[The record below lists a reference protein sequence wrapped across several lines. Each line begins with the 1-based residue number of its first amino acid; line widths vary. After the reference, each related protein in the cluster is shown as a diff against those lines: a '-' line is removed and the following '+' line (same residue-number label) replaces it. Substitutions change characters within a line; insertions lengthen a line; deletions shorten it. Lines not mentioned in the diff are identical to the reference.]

1 MIEERSINLDIIYK
15 YLDKVKEC
23 DCLVLGCTHYPC
35 LKKYINDYLDIRIID
50 MGEVL
55 SNSLNLNNNSKLEIT
70 LYFTKLSS
78 NLLLNIDNII
88 AFKKKVE
95 GVDLDESN

>member
-1 MIEERSINLDIIYK
+1 
-15 YLDKVKEC
+15 
-23 DCLVLGCTHYPC
+23 
-35 LKKYINDYLDIRIID
+35 

-55 SNSLNLNNNSKLEIT
+55 SNSLNLVNKSKLEIT

-95 GVDLDESN
+95 GVDLDEGN

>member
-1 MIEERSINLDIIYK
+1 MIESRKIKIEIIQE

-23 DCLVLGCTHYPC
+23 DCLVLGCTHYPS
-35 LKKYINDYLDIRIID
+35 LKKYINDYLDIKIID

-55 SNSLNLNNNSKLEIT
+55 SDSLNLVNNSKLEIT

-95 GVDLDESN
+95 GVDLDEGN